1 MRTLSSFSHHGLIGA
16 GHPSEDEE
24 VRVPVPLLSKS
35 QIEDA
40 GQGAEAL
47 QPRPAGNPPGVTDVQ
62 AHEEGGHRTRWP
74 WSIRTRML
82 TWYVGL
88 LVLATVASIVVA
100 RQVLLTRLDQR
111 IADDLTQEVD
121 ELRRLAGGNDPAT
134 GEPFGDDVRRV
145 LEVYVDRNVPSRNEM
160 FIAFV
165 GGAPF
170 LTSPDDPPYRLD
182 LDPELVA
189 RWSTL
194 SETDR
199 GSTDT
204 PAGRVDHLAVPL
216 IGESR
221 GVFVVA
227 AFRDVESDESDAAI
241 WAAGAV
247 GLAVLLIGSLLAW
260 RLSDRVLG
268 PVGAVTATARRI
280 SEGDLTERIEVR
292 GRDETAGL
300 AATFNDMLDRLE
312 SAFATQRRFVDDA
325 GHELKTPITII
336 RGHLELLGDDPAD
349 REETLA
355 LVLDE
360 LDRMSRIVSDLLVLA
375 RWEQPDFL
383 QPGPIEVGALIDDL
397 MAKCSALA
405 DGDWRLDA
413 RAEGIV
419 VADRQRLTQAVVQLA
434 QNAVQHTPPGTPIG
448 IGAAF
453 DGGHLRLW
461 VRDEGPGIL
470 ADEQERLFERFYRPR
485 RAARAEGAG
494 LGLSIVEAIAR
505 AHRGQVELDSRP
517 GSGTTFTIVIPV
529 RAGVARVEQ
538 ERS

>member
-1 MRTLSSFSHHGLIGA
+1 
-16 GHPSEDEE
+16 
-24 VRVPVPLLSKS
+24 
-35 QIEDA
+35 
-40 GQGAEAL
+40 
-47 QPRPAGNPPGVTDVQ
+47 
-62 AHEEGGHRTRWP
+62 
-74 WSIRTRML
+74 ML
-82 TWYVGL
+82 AWYVGL

-134 GEPFGDDVRRV
+134 GEPFGRDVRRV
-145 LEVYVDRNVPSRNEM
+145 LEVYLDSNVPSRNEM

-165 GGAPF
+165 DGETF

-194 SETDR
+194 SETAR

-216 IGESR
+216 RGETE
-221 GVFVVA
+221 GAFVVA
-227 AFRDVESDESDAAI
+227 SFRDAESNESEAAI

-292 GRDETAGL
+292 GRDEAAGL
-300 AATFNDMLDRLE
+300 AATFIDMLVRLE
-312 SAFATQRRFVDDA
+312 SAFATQRRFVDEA

-336 RGHLELLGDDPAD
+336 RGHLELLGDDPEE

-397 MAKCSALA
+397 LAKGSALA

-413 RAEGIV
+413 RAEGVV

-434 QNAVQHTPPGTPIG
+434 QNAVRHTPPGTPIG

-453 DGGHLRLW
+453 DDGHLRLW
-461 VRDEGPGIL
+461 VRDEGPGIP
-470 ADEQERLFERFYRPR
+470 AEEQARLFERFYRPR
-485 RAARAEGAG
+485 RAARAEGTG

-505 AHRGQVELDSRP
+505 AHRGWVELDSRP
-517 GSGTTFTIVIPV
+517 GGGTTFTIVIPV
-529 RAGVARVEQ
+529 RADAARATQ
-538 ERS
+538 EPS